1 MVPPGMRRQPHVS
14 FTQIDQYL
22 RCPLKYRFTYVDRLT
37 PEFVPA
43 ALAFGSGIHGAA
55 AFLFNGAAA
64 GAPPALDEVQGYFE
78 SYWNL
83 ETEHKPIRF
92 GEKDTK
98 ASLLDLA
105 VRMLEVLYR
114 NREPG
119 TEIVGVEQP
128 FDVPLIDLDTGE
140 VLERA
145 LVGTLDLIER
155 DAERRVV
162 VVDLKTSARKYTDLK
177 VDLSLQLSVYSYATA
192 MNGLGDQRTCGSGS
206 TCSPRAGSRSCAD
219 TGRSGTGPRACGCSG
234 WRPRCCTRSRPRCS
248 TRTWAGSAGT
258 ARSGA
263 SAGRGGRRAEPG
275 KEMNATR
282 HLLPRS
288 GSRKVNGYVKAVLAL
303 EAVRRSARTGTRASC
318 ARSTCRRD
326 ELAAEVATRRQALSG
341 GPLAAASGCW
351 RRSRRQ

>member
-1 MVPPGMRRQPHVS
+1 MVPPSMRRQPHVS

-22 RCPLKYRFTYVDRLT
+22 RCPLKYRFTYVDRLK

-83 ETEHKPIRF
+83 ETQHKPIRF

-119 TEIVGVEQP
+119 TEILGVEQP

-140 VLERA
+140 VLDRA

-155 DAERRVV
+155 DVEGRTV
-162 VVDLKTSARKYTDLK
+162 VVDLKTSARKYSDAQVET
-177 VDLSLQLSVYSYATA
+177 SLQLSVYSYATA
-192 MNGLGDQRTCGSGS
+192 MNGLGDQEDLRLRFDVLTKTKQPELCRHW
-206 TCSPRAGSRSCAD
+206 TQRDR
-219 TGRSGTGPRACGCSG
+219 
-234 WRPRCCTRSRPRCS
+234 
-248 TRTWAGSAGT
+248 
-258 ARSGA
+258 GA
-263 SAGRGGRRAEPG
+263 S
-275 KEMNATR
+275 
-282 HLLPRS
+282 
-288 GSRKVNGYVKAVLAL
+288 
-303 EAVRRSARTGTRASC
+303 VRLFR
-318 ARSTCRRD
+318 
-326 ELAAEVATRRQALSG
+326 LVAEVLHAIES
-341 GPLAAASGCW
+341 AAFHPNPGWQCKDCQFRSQCW
-351 RRSRRQ
+351 AWR

>member
-1 MVPPGMRRQPHVS
+1 MVPPTLRQQPHVS

-22 RCPLKYRFTYVDRLT
+22 RCPLKYKFTYVDRLE

-64 GAPPALDEVQGYFE
+64 GAPPALAEVQGYFE

-92 GEKDTK
+92 GERDTK

-119 TEIVGVEQP
+119 TEILGVEQP

-140 VLERA
+140 VLDRA

-155 DAERRVV
+155 DAEGRTV
-162 VVDLKTSARKYTDLK
+162 VVDLKTSARKYSDVQVET
-177 VDLSLQLSVYSYATA
+177 SLQLSVYSYATV
-192 MNGLGDQRTCGSGS
+192 MNGLGDQEDLRLRFDVLTKTKQPELCRHW
-206 TCSPRAGSRSCAD
+206 TQRDRA
-219 TGRSGTGPRACGCSG
+219 
-234 WRPRCCTRSRPRCS
+234 
-248 TRTWAGSAGT
+248 
-258 ARSGA
+258 A
-263 SAGRGGRRAEPG
+263 S
-275 KEMNATR
+275 
-282 HLLPRS
+282 
-288 GSRKVNGYVKAVLAL
+288 
-303 EAVRRSARTGTRASC
+303 VRLFR
-318 ARSTCRRD
+318 
-326 ELAAEVATRRQALSG
+326 LVAEVLHAIESAVFHPNPGWQCKDCPFRSQ
-341 GPLAAASGCW
+341 CW
-351 RRSRRQ
+351 AWR

>member
-1 MVPPGMRRQPHVS
+1 MVPPEMRRHPHVS

-22 RCPLKYRFTYVDRLT
+22 RCPLKYKFTYVDHLE

-92 GEKDTK
+92 GERDTK

-114 NREPG
+114 HREPG
-119 TEIVGVEQP
+119 TEILGVEQP

-140 VLERA
+140 VLDRA

-155 DAERRVV
+155 DAEGRTV
-162 VVDLKTSARKYTDLK
+162 VVDLKTSARKYSDIQVET
-177 VDLSLQLSVYSYATA
+177 SLQLSVYSYATA
-192 MNGLGDQRTCGSGS
+192 MNGLGDQEDLRLRFDVLTKSKQPELCRHW
-206 TCSPRAGSRSCAD
+206 TQRDRA
-219 TGRSGTGPRACGCSG
+219 
-234 WRPRCCTRSRPRCS
+234 
-248 TRTWAGSAGT
+248 
-258 ARSGA
+258 A
-263 SAGRGGRRAEPG
+263 SIRLFR
-275 KEMNATR
+275 
-282 HLLPRS
+282 L
-288 GSRKVNGYVKAVLAL
+288 V
-303 EAVRRSARTGTRASC
+303 
-318 ARSTCRRD
+318 
-326 ELAAEVATRRQALSG
+326 AEVLHAIESAVFHPNPGWQCKDCPFRSQ
-341 GPLAAASGCW
+341 CW
-351 RRSRRQ
+351 AWR